1 MEKYKKII
9 KSMMGEDRYNHSISV
24 AEYAV
29 KLAKKYG
36 ADFKKAN
43 IVGLLH
49 DITKEMSDNEQL
61 KLFKENAII
70 LSDLQMNTKKLWHS
84 LSGSIYVKTK
94 LGIYDE
100 EIINAIKYHT
110 TARANMTLLEKI
122 IFIADFISDDRKW
135 EDAEYLRKLAFEDL
149 DKAVIYGLG
158 CCTIPGLIEKE
169 SLIAEDTFKAYN
181 YMIFETK
188 F

>member
-1 MEKYKKII
+1 MTEKYKKII

-94 LGIYDE
+94 LWIYDE
-100 EIINAIKYHT
+100 
-110 TARANMTLLEKI
+110 
-122 IFIADFISDDRKW
+122 
-135 EDAEYLRKLAFEDL
+135 
-149 DKAVIYGLG
+149 
-158 CCTIPGLIEKE
+158 
-169 SLIAEDTFKAYN
+169 
-181 YMIFETK
+181 
-188 F
+188 